1 MRSFG
6 RRTGKGR
13 RTRGIDIR
21 SLLSEKSCLI
31 RVTLYG
37 FLFSLARITASVPRQ
52 QNVNIKWHL
61 TNFMSGCA
69 CFYLL
74 VLQLKKLSRAL
85 NSDDIIILSE
95 GVIP

>member
-1 MRSFG
+1 MS
-6 RRTGKGR
+6 
-13 RTRGIDIR
+13 
-21 SLLSEKSCLI
+21 
-31 RVTLYG
+31 
-37 FLFSLARITASVPRQ
+37 RILKRKEWDR
-52 QNVNIKWHL
+52 NDLL

-74 VLQLKKLSRAL
+74 VLQLKKLSREL

>member
-1 MRSFG
+1 M
-6 RRTGKGR
+6 KKLWKCPK
-13 RTRGIDIR
+13 TRHFQFQ
-21 SLLSEKSCLI
+21 C
-31 RVTLYG
+31 
-37 FLFSLARITASVPRQ
+37 Q

-74 VLQLKKLSRAL
+74 VLQLKKLSREL